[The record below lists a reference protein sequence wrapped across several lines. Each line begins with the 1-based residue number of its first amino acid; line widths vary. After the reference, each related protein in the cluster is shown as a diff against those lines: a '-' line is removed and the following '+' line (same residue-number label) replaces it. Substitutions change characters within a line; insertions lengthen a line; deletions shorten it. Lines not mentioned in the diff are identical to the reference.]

1 MSTNNN
7 TEFMTAIQNLVIDA
21 LKQIFAN
28 GVSFT
33 IMVLFCGFMLWHNRE
48 QKTDCSTAI
57 AGIQKEVSNLKE
69 SVNMCN
75 NDRLQLS
82 VKVAEMEVLLGKK
95 RNK

>member
-7 TEFMTAIQNLVIDA
+7 IEFMTAIQNLVIDA

-48 QKTDCSTAI
+48 QKTDCSNAI
-57 AGIQKEVSNLKE
+57 TGIQKEVSNLKE